1 MASMSASAKPVL
13 HVDFTDFGT
22 HMNKADNFFTRI
34 LGKRYDV
41 RVSDQPDVLIHSH
54 DSEVH
59 RLYTCKKI
67 FHTVEA
73 YRPDLTLSDYAITQL
88 ELNDPRNLRLP
99 NYTARATTAELIKQ
113 PGEEN
118 TILAQK
124 KKFCSFFTS
133 HARAPLRLKFFEK
146 LSKYK
151 QVDSAGS
158 YMNNIGRTIPYSREA
173 KLSFM
178 REYKF
183 YMAFENDLVPW
194 YTTEKIAE
202 GMATRCIPIYW
213 GNPHVAEDFNPKS
226 FLNYSD
232 FPNDEALIERI
243 IEIDRNDELYREYL
257 REPFFYDNKP
267 SKYFD
272 ETRTLDFL
280 TRCIEDSTPPGG
292 SRKGSRVLVKRNK
305 PHVRK

>member
-1 MASMSASAKPVL
+1 VNVSAKPVL

-34 LGKRYDV
+34 LSKRYDV
-41 RVSDQPDVLIHSH
+41 RVSDQPDVLFHSH
-54 DSEVH
+54 DSEIH

-73 YRPDLTLSDYAITQL
+73 YRPDLTVSDYAITQL

-99 NYTARATTAELIKQ
+99 NYTARASAQELTKR
-113 PGEEN
+113 PGEEE
-118 TILAQK
+118 AVFAEK
-124 KKFCSFFTS
+124 KKFCCFFTS
-133 HARAPLRLKFFEK
+133 HARASLRLRFFER

-158 YMNNIGRTIPYSREA
+158 FLNNIGRTIPYSREA
-173 KLSFM
+173 KLGFM

-213 GNPHVAEDFNPKS
+213 GNPHVAQDFNPKS

-232 FPNDEALIERI
+232 FPNEEALIERI
-243 IEIDRNDELYREYL
+243 MEIDRNDDLYRQYL

-267 SKYFD
+267 NKYFD
-272 ETRTLDFL
+272 DVRTLDFL
-280 TRCIEDSTPPGG
+280 TRCVEDATPTVG
-292 SRKGSRVLVKRNK
+292 SRKGARLLVKRNK
-305 PHVRK
+305 PHRRK

>member
-99 NYTARATTAELIKQ
+99 NYTARASTAELTKQ
-113 PGEEN
+113 PDEEN
-118 TILAQK
+118 IIPAQK
-124 KKFCSFFTS
+124 KKFCCFFTS
-133 HARAPLRLKFFEK
+133 HARRRLLAIISRFGFP
-146 LSKYK
+146 
-151 QVDSAGS
+151 SAE
-158 YMNNIGRTIPYSREA
+158 I
-173 KLSFM
+173 
-178 REYKF
+178 
-183 YMAFENDLVPW
+183 
-194 YTTEKIAE
+194 IA
-202 GMATRCIPIYW
+202 A
-213 GNPHVAEDFNPKS
+213 
-226 FLNYSD
+226 
-232 FPNDEALIERI
+232 
-243 IEIDRNDELYREYL
+243 
-257 REPFFYDNKP
+257 
-267 SKYFD
+267 
-272 ETRTLDFL
+272 
-280 TRCIEDSTPPGG
+280 
-292 SRKGSRVLVKRNK
+292 
-305 PHVRK
+305 